1 MFEGCTKNIHI
12 KNKILIQLGI
22 KVKYKRREGEV
33 IMYPIKFENIY
44 REKIWGG
51 RDLEAFR
58 NNLPSGDIGESWD
71 VACHPNGTGVVA
83 NGELKG
89 KKFDEII
96 SEFGHA
102 LVGSKVS
109 TEKFPLLVKLI
120 NSREKLSVQ
129 VHPGDEYAQRVEN
142 QFGKTEAWYVVD
154 AKPGAKLI
162 IGTKNCDKEVFA
174 KAIEDGRSE
183 EYLNVVDVKKG
194 DCFLINSGLVHAIC
208 EGLIIVEIQQNS
220 DVTYRVYDYGRPRE
234 IHVEKS
240 LDVID
245 FNLKAVNLS
254 NKEIVNFDGFS
265 KVDFCENEYFGM
277 QKFNIETE
285 WADCSNEEKFFI
297 LTCVDG
303 CGIIES
309 CGTVE
314 SDGAVENDGIIES
327 EGTSRQAAKAV
338 SKQDFREEIKMGDSY
353 LIPATLGKYVVKGN
367 LAVIKSYP
375 M

>member
-1 MFEGCTKNIHI
+1 
-12 KNKILIQLGI
+12 
-22 KVKYKRREGEV
+22 
-33 IMYPIKFENIY
+33 MYPIRFENVY
-44 REKIWGG
+44 YEKIWGG

-58 NNLPSGDIGESWD
+58 NNLPSGDVGESWD
-71 VACHPNGTGVVA
+71 IACHPSGTGVVA

-120 NSREKLSVQ
+120 NSGEKLSVQ

-142 QFGKTEAWYVVD
+142 QFGKTEAWYVVN

-162 IGTKNCDKEVFA
+162 VGTKNCDKAVFA
-174 KAIEDGRSE
+174 KAIEEGKSE
-183 EYLNVVDVKKG
+183 DYLNVVDVKKG

-208 EGLIIVEIQQNS
+208 EGLIIDEIQQNS

-245 FNLKAVNLS
+245 FKLRAENLS
-254 NKEIVNFDGFS
+254 NKEVVKFDGFS
-265 KVDFCENEYFGM
+265 KVDFGENKYFGM
-277 QKFNIETE
+277 QKINIETE
-285 WADCSNEEKFFI
+285 WNDCSNEEKFFI

-303 CGIIES
+303 CGTIE
-309 CGTVE
+309 GHETVE
-314 SDGAVENDGIIES
+314 GDGTLEGDGTNGQVNETNGQVDKDMI
-327 EGTSRQAAKAV
+327 
-338 SKQDFREEIKMGDSY
+338 KQGFCEEIKMGDSY

>member
-1 MFEGCTKNIHI
+1 
-12 KNKILIQLGI
+12 
-22 KVKYKRREGEV
+22 
-33 IMYPIKFENIY
+33 MYPIRFENVY
-44 REKIWGG
+44 YEKIWGG

-58 NNLPSGDIGESWD
+58 NNLPSGDVGESWD
-71 VACHPNGTGVVA
+71 IACHPSGTGVVA

-120 NSREKLSVQ
+120 NSGEKLSVQ

-142 QFGKTEAWYVVD
+142 QLGKTEAWYVVN

-162 IGTKNCDKEVFA
+162 VGTKNCDKEVFA
-174 KAIEDGRSE
+174 KAIEEGKSE
-183 EYLNVVDVKKG
+183 DYLNVVDVKKG

-245 FNLKAVNLS
+245 FKLRAENLS
-254 NKEIVNFDGFS
+254 NKEVVKFDGFS
-265 KVDFCENEYFGM
+265 KVDFGENKYFGM
-277 QKFNIETE
+277 QKINIETE
-285 WADCSNEEKFFI
+285 WNDCSNEEKFFI

-309 CGTVE
+309 CGT
-314 SDGAVENDGIIES
+314 VENDGIIES

>member
-1 MFEGCTKNIHI
+1 
-12 KNKILIQLGI
+12 
-22 KVKYKRREGEV
+22 
-33 IMYPIKFENIY
+33 MYPIRFENVY
-44 REKIWGG
+44 YEKIWGG

-58 NNLPSGDIGESWD
+58 NNLPSGDVGESWD
-71 VACHPNGTGVVA
+71 IACHPSGTGVVA

-96 SEFGHA
+96 YEFGHA

-120 NSREKLSVQ
+120 NSGEKLSVQ

-142 QFGKTEAWYVVD
+142 QLGKTEAWYVVN

-162 IGTKNCDKEVFA
+162 VGTKNCDKEVFA
-174 KAIEDGRSE
+174 KAIEEGKSE
-183 EYLNVVDVKKG
+183 DYLNVVDVKKG

-245 FNLKAVNLS
+245 FKLRAENLS
-254 NKEIVNFDGFS
+254 NKEVVKFDGFS
-265 KVDFCENEYFGM
+265 KVDFGENKYFGM
-277 QKFNIETE
+277 QKINIETE
-285 WADCSNEEKFFI
+285 WNDCSNEEKFFI

-303 CGIIES
+303 CGTIES

>member
-1 MFEGCTKNIHI
+1 
-12 KNKILIQLGI
+12 
-22 KVKYKRREGEV
+22 
-33 IMYPIKFENIY
+33 MYPIRFENLY
-44 REKIWGG
+44 YDKIWGG

-71 VACHPNGTGVVA
+71 VACHPNGTGIVA

-89 KKFDEII
+89 KSFDEII
-96 SEFGHA
+96 AEFGHD

-162 IGTKNCDKEVFA
+162 VGTKNCDKEVFA
-174 KAIEDGRSE
+174 KAIEEGRSE

-208 EGLIIVEIQQNS
+208 EGLIIAEIQQNS

-234 IHVEKS
+234 IHVKKA
-240 LDVID
+240 LDVINFD
-245 FNLKAVNLS
+245 LQCENLNKKEEKEYEGYSYSILCENDYFGIEKIFIIKEYKDLS
-254 NKEIVNFDGFS
+254 NSD
-265 KVDFCENEYFGM
+265 
-277 QKFNIETE
+277 KFYIY
-285 WADCSNEEKFFI
+285 
-297 LTCVDG
+297 TCVEG
-303 CGIIES
+303 EGVIEGINFKEYM
-309 CGTVE
+309 
-314 SDGAVENDGIIES
+314 
-327 EGTSRQAAKAV
+327 
-338 SKQDFREEIKMGDSY
+338 KMGDSF
-353 LIPATLGKYVVKGN
+353 LIPATLGEYILKGN
-367 LAVIKSYP
+367 LKVLKSYP
-375 M
+375 MV